1 MKGYIL
7 SLAVLISIYSSAA
20 NKTPNFSGKIK
31 TVYICNVTKD
41 KTELLRLYH
50 SGDYEHL
57 QYLTKNRDQ
66 EIVSRNIG
74 KYELIG
80 DKLFINKPQ
89 TIEFKGKLQF
99 KKFVLN
105 NHIYEN
111 SFDAKV
117 YKKKRILF
125 SRSKNINY
133 LKPYYF
139 CIGSD
144 DIVSNPKIN
153 EVVNLKDITTYLLKD
168 KTTEKE
174 KVTTLVKFICHAIA
188 YDYEGLRSNKYANN
202 QNDALGILTSTNRVA
217 VCAGYSKTFKA
228 LADSAGIS
236 AKYVTGYTKQSLN
249 DLNKLG
255 GFHAWNIVTCE
266 NKKYIIDVTWA
277 DNNYGIDSKWLFVNP
292 ELMLGSHLPDN
303 PDDQLIKNPITTAE
317 FINSSCIKPIRENA
331 TLIGQKLNAKQF
343 VTEKLKLKFPRN
355 TRINVTSYSAS
366 YMIEYYSS
374 EPKISESSYNT
385 LEVEGIEERT
395 IGDSIE
401 FIIPI
406 KETVTG
412 FSIVIN
418 NAYEV
423 ILKTIKGTKKD
434 LMSHYVKTFDTT
446 HSLMYVKG
454 IIAAINLGDI
464 ATINSLLGSK
474 SSLIVDKKKKI
485 ILSPSIMQS
494 IKNWNG
500 ETSEFINLQSININN
515 LNGEHIKTI
524 TEKYYVEIP
533 GGPKFVLSKVNGH
546 YELINIEK

>member
-57 QYLTKNRDQ
+57 LYLTKNRDQ

-117 YKKKRILF
+117 YNKKRILF
-125 SRSKNINY
+125 SKSKNINY

-139 CIGSD
+139 CTGSD

-153 EVVNLKDITTYLLKD
+153 EVVNLKDITTYLLKN

-188 YDYEGLRSNKYANN
+188 YDYEGLRTNKYANN
-202 QNDALGILTSTNRVA
+202 QNDALEMLTANNRVA
-217 VCAGYSKTFKA
+217 VCAGYSRIFKT
-228 LADSAGIS
+228 LADSAGIE

-255 GFHAWNIVTCE
+255 GFHAWNIVTCDNE
-266 NKKYIIDVTWA
+266 KYIIDVTWA
-277 DNNYGIDSKWLFVNP
+277 DKSFGIDSKWLFVNP
-292 ELMLGSHLPDN
+292 ELMIGSHLPDN
-303 PDDQLIKNPITTAE
+303 PDDQLLKKTITVAE

-331 TLIGQKLNAKQF
+331 KHIGKKLNAKLY
-343 VTEKLKLKFPRN
+343 VTDELTLKFPKN
-355 TRINVTSYSAS
+355 TSISITSYSES
-366 YMIEYYSS
+366 YLIEYYSS
-374 EPKISESSYNT
+374 EPTIAAESYKT
-385 LEVEGIEERT
+385 EYIEE
-395 IGDSIE
+395 IEKQIVGDSIV
-401 FIIPI
+401 FHIPI

-412 FSIVIN
+412 LSIEVN

-423 ILKTIKGTKKD
+423 ILKTVKGTKKE
-434 LMSHYVKTFDTT
+434 LMNHYVKTFDTT
-446 HSLMYVKG
+446 HALMFVKG
-454 IIAAINLGDI
+454 IIAAIHLGDI
-464 ATINSLLGSK
+464 ATINKLLGTR
-474 SSLIVDKKKKI
+474 SSLIFDKKKKT

-500 ETSEFINLQSININN
+500 ETSEFINLQSIKINN
-515 LNGEHIKTI
+515 LNGEHIKII

-533 GGPKFVLSKVNGH
+533 GGPKFVLKKKEGQ
-546 YELINIEK
+546 YELISVEN